1 MIVYMTEITE
11 MPANCVDCV
20 MRECALPLKARVY
33 TPTIKKRYASKRHP
47 DCPLLELPGR
57 TETH

>member
-1 MIVYMTEITE
+1 MIVYMTEMAE
-11 MPANCVDCV
+11 MPANC
-20 MRECALPLKARVY
+20 A
-33 TPTIKKRYASKRHP
+33 